1 MSTASSRSACAKL
14 RVPRKGWRLPIT
26 IRSRLAMPFGS
37 LVTEKQA
44 VEDLRASDWSA
55 TVGDVVSL
63 SMVENGEQ
71 PDLMVYDLRT
81 ERKDMSELA
90 TKLPSLPGKEMQVRN
105 PAGQVTPE
113 LVTAIKSALANDE
126 KVKLMV
132 EGEEDLASLV
142 IAALAPLGTRLFYGM
157 PRKGIVSVHVD
168 EDVRKKARE
177 LIDAMEECN

>member
-1 MSTASSRSACAKL
+1 
-14 RVPRKGWRLPIT
+14 VE

-37 LVTEKQA
+37 LVSEERA
-44 VEDLRASDWSA
+44 VEDLRRGELTA

-63 SMVENGEQ
+63 HMLEKGEQ

-81 ERKDMSELA
+81 ERKDMSELESR
-90 TKLPSLPGKEMQVRN
+90 LPSLPGMNVHVKN
-105 PAGQVTPE
+105 PAGRITPE
-113 LVTAIKSALANDE
+113 LVNAIEKALAQGK

-142 IAALAPLGTRLFYGM
+142 IAALAPFGTRLLYGL
-157 PRKGIVSVHVD
+157 PKKGIISVHVD
-168 EDVRKKARE
+168 ESVRKKARD